1 MVLSELPREKS
12 PVTPPGIDLGTVL
25 LIAQRLNHFAIPGPI
40 YIYIYLFIYLF
51 IYSAWCAMGAER
63 NVRVKPGGMNTYH

>member
-40 YIYIYLFIYLF
+40 YIYIFIYLF
-51 IYSAWCAMGAER
+51 IYLYIRLGVLWGQKEMLELNLA
-63 NVRVKPGGMNTYH
+63 V